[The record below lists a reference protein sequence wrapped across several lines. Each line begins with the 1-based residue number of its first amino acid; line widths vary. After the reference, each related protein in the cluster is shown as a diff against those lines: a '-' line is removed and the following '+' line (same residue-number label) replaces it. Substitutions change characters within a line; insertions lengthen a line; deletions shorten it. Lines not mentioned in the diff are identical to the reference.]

1 MASAGDAFRALKGSV
16 KEQAEAHRAEGR
28 DPDGSV
34 RTVGETEQ
42 SSGRPRCPH
51 CRGQEGTDG
60 GFLIGEV
67 LAAVFCRNV
76 LSPAGGGRRKSQNHK
91 GKGKDG

>member
-16 KEQAEAHRAEGR
+16 KEQAGAPTADVR

-34 RTVGETEQ
+34 KTVGETEQ
-42 SSGRPRCPH
+42 SSGRPHVPALP
-51 CRGQEGTDG
+51 GQEGTDG
-60 GFLIGEV
+60 GFLTGEG
-67 LAAVFCRNV
+67 LAAVFCWNV
-76 LSPAGGGRRKSQNHK
+76 PSSAGGGRRKSQNHK